1 MQWSKRWLGVRAIGR
16 ANSGTTFQAAQIRA
30 KHLAQG
36 SGLGKEGV
44 ETRVAGLLTVGDAT
58 YGEKNMQWHGSYCMD
73 TIQASYHV
81 ITMYILYY
89 ACTYV

>member
-1 MQWSKRWLGVRAIGR
+1 MQWSKRRLGVRAIGR

-30 KHLAQG
+30 NHLAQG

-44 ETRVAGLLTVGDAT
+44 ETRVAGLLTASDAT
-58 YGEKNMQWHGSYCMD
+58 YGENMQWHGSYGMD

-81 ITMYILYY
+81 ITM
-89 ACTYV
+89 